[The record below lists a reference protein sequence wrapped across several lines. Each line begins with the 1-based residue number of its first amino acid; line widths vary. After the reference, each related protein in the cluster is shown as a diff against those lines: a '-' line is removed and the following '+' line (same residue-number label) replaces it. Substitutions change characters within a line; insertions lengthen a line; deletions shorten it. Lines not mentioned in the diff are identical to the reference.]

1 LGVFGG
7 TFDPVHNGHLAVA
20 REVLRRLKLDE
31 VWFLPAGQP
40 WMKAYRPVTPAVH
53 RVAMLRLAL
62 RGRPALRVS
71 TLEVERPGAT
81 YTIETIE
88 QLRAM
93 REDELYFIIGREAFA
108 RLPEWR
114 QPDRLISLC
123 RLVVVPRPGVPEPD
137 LGALARVIPGLSE
150 RVILLDKPLVD
161 ISATDIR
168 RRVARGLDISRLVPA
183 AVAGYIKEK
192 GLYRERGFEN
202 H

>member
-1 LGVFGG
+1 MPGSWRS
-7 TFDPVHNGHLAVA
+7 P
-20 REVLRRLKLDE
+20 
-31 VWFLPAGQP
+31 
-40 WMKAYRPVTPAVH
+40 KATQCR
-53 RVAMLRLAL
+53 
-62 RGRPALRVS
+62 
-71 TLEVERPGAT
+71 
-81 YTIETIE
+81 
-88 QLRAM
+88 
-93 REDELYFIIGREAFA
+93 
-108 RLPEWR
+108 WR

-137 LGALARVIPGLSE
+137 LGALARVIPGFSE

-183 AVAGYIKEK
+183 AVAGYINEK